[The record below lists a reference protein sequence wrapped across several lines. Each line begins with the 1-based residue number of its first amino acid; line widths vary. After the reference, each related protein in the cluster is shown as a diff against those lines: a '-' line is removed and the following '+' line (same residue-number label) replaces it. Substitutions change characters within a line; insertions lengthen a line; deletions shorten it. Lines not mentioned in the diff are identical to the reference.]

1 MIHTSSITG
10 TSLAETMR
18 IGDNISSKV
27 LQIEGVKTISQWA
40 GRAERGA
47 DTFGSHYS
55 EFEVE
60 LYDLTGEKE
69 QIVHDKIREVL
80 INTPGISF
88 ELNSFLFERVDE
100 TSSGFTSPIVIQ
112 IFGNSLVNIDI
123 ASNKLHQG
131 LLESN
136 LLRDVQLKSVLD
148 KPQINIEFN
157 NKLLAK
163 NNISLNKSL

>member
-1 MIHTSSITG
+1 M
-10 TSLAETMR
+10 
-18 IGDNISSKV
+18 N
-27 LQIEGVKTISQWA
+27 
-40 GRAERGA
+40 
-47 DTFGSHYS
+47 
-55 EFEVE
+55 
-60 LYDLTGEKE
+60 
-69 QIVHDKIREVL
+69 
-80 INTPGISF
+80 F
-88 ELNSFLFERVDE
+88 ELNSFLVERVDE

-136 LLRDVQLKSVLD
+136 LLRDVQLKSVLK

-163 NNISLNKSL
+163 NNISLNQAKLFINTAIDGFIIDIY